1 VVSDG
6 MSSFKEALVHF
17 IFLFQI
23 PAKPNYSLV
32 LYHAAD
38 RPINKSSLLSKFV
51 DGTGL
56 FRDSRFKLVPS
67 IIEVFH
73 ITQIITGIRGV
84 SPVFL

>member
-1 VVSDG
+1 
-6 MSSFKEALVHF
+6 
-17 IFLFQI
+17 
-23 PAKPNYSLV
+23 
-32 LYHAAD
+32 
-38 RPINKSSLLSKFV
+38 LSKFV